1 MKILKDIISRE
12 GLAIASSKHLEH
24 ISAENACES
33 ILQKLMC
40 IATAF
45 ELLSGQGASLL
56 TDKYPFYGPELSSGE
71 ALNIDLSEFV
81 LSLYSL
87 LMPLTLPDDI
97 CVLSSTLLSGKSNTV
112 GDTTIIDLLFRAL
125 SLIFLPR
132 AIGSI
137 NTGYTAGT
145 TSGVPWRAAAFA
157 KRLLSA
163 SLHWTSSTDVLRAVD
178 FVKTLVAKDPKLEA
192 MLSTEDRIVNGVYR
206 PDVDDPQLCQPFD
219 TVFWELHVLHKRH
232 WDPRVREQAERL
244 INFRPQ

>member
-1 MKILKDIISRE
+1 VRP
-12 GLAIASSKHLEH
+12 
-24 ISAENACES
+24 
-33 ILQKLMC
+33 
-40 IATAF
+40 F
-45 ELLSGQGASLL
+45 F
-56 TDKYPFYGPELSSGE
+56 TDKYSIYGPELSSGE

-97 CVLSSTLLSGKSNTV
+97 RVLSSALPSGKFS
-112 GDTTIIDLLFRAL
+112 TTTIDLLFRAL

-132 AIGSI
+132 ALGSN

-163 SLHWTSSTDVLRAVD
+163 SLHWTSSTDILRAVD

-232 WDPRVREQAERL
+232 WDPRVREQAEGL